1 MSTPRARPL
10 PALMS
15 PSVRIVASPIALGW
29 RYIVAPKGRGK
40 VTAFS
45 LNRARETARRY
56 SRRVF
61 EIGPAEAFRRRGT
74 G

>member
-1 MSTPRARPL
+1 MSKPRPRPL
-10 PALMS
+10 PAFAA
-15 PSVRIVASPIALGW
+15 PSVRIIAAPLAYGW
-29 RYIVAPKGRGK
+29 RYSVAPKGRGK
-40 VTAFS
+40 LTSFS